1 MVSYRTIKCVNNV
14 RSYSSFQNYKVH
26 GNGKLQKYTMHELS
40 KTFFS
45 PAEPT
50 KVMERVS
57 NSSLQNYKMREY
69 GKRYSYRMYE

>member
-1 MVSYRTIKCVNNV
+1 
-14 RSYSSFQNYKVH
+14 
-26 GNGKLQKYTMHELS
+26 MHELS